1 MKNQNSL
8 IFRTTLKDFCPDN
21 NHPHAIDMGEAGI
34 WTCCNVGANSPEE
47 YGGYYA
53 WGETEE
59 KSDYSDDTYKYYKAY
74 LTYYGE
80 SHGYTKYCTEQSEG
94 YGAGYYING
103 NKEKEYRNGFTDNKT
118 ELDLSDD
125 VARQKWGGS
134 WRIPSKEELEKLVA
148 NCTCEWTQINNVG
161 GMMYTS
167 TNGNRI
173 FFPAAGFRNGTSLDG
188 AGSFGDY
195 WSRTLDADTPYG
207 ACYLRI
213 GSGYL
218 YYYYRSCGH
227 AVRPLRP
234 KN

>member
-53 WGETEE
+53 WGEIEE
-59 KSDYSDDTYKYYKAY
+59 KSIYDWETNKFGS
-74 LTYYGE
+74 GE
-80 SHGYTKYCTEQSEG
+80 NKLTKYCTDFQWG
-94 YGAGYYING
+94 L
-103 NKEKEYRNGFTDNKT
+103 NGFTDNKT

-134 WRIPSKEELEKLVA
+134 WRMPSKEELENLVA
-148 NCTCEWTQINNVG
+148 NCTRNYTQVNNVDG
-161 GMMYTS
+161 VMYTS
-167 TNGNRI
+167 SNGNRI
-173 FFPAAGFRNGTSLDG
+173 FFPAAGRRDGTSLGD
-188 AGSFGDY
+188 AGSYGYF
-195 WSRTLDADTPYG
+195 WSRTLYAGNPDIAYRLNVYYGCVRNDA
-207 ACYLRI
+207 
-213 GSGYL
+213 
-218 YYYYRSCGH
+218 RSCGH